1 MLADRLPYQSRLDLV
16 LAVFAWAALAL
27 GTVIAALDGYP
38 TARIVLAAVLAAAW
52 VVALH
57 GVPAS
62 LRSRPVV
69 GELLAVAG
77 VAASLTAVGLTGG
90 GESPFLLLALA
101 PTLFAASSLG
111 ARVGFET
118 ALLSIAGL
126 VVVAAVAGEPL
137 VAVPAAIS
145 VALQLVVAA
154 GFSQLRR
161 AYLEAQQESAALRR
175 ITAETSTRMERLA
188 AAHDLLLRFSGM
200 TDPAELNPVAAGQE
214 ALVRLRETADF
225 DAGLVAF
232 NGESGPVVVAR
243 DGEEVA
249 PHHRMTF
256 PLAARAEELGFVVLS
271 RGRDFSEEERTA
283 ITATLRPVELTF
295 ANIRLLRDI
304 TQRTV
309 REERARLARELHD
322 EIGPSLASLGLAL
335 DVALLQ
341 YPIDPA
347 LSAHLDG
354 LRRSV
359 SHLVDD
365 IRTTVTD
372 LRAEGGP
379 TLTQHAR
386 SLAAEAP
393 DGGPKV
399 TVAIDERRPPRPSIL
414 EDVAAVLT
422 EAVRNAVHHAGAAQ
436 VRVEGYVDRTEGKLT
451 ISDDGRGFD
460 PDTVDPDRFGLVGM
474 RERATRIGGA
484 CVVESS
490 PGVGTTV
497 SVEWARQ

>member
-1 MLADRLPYQSRLDLV
+1 MPPDRLPFQTRLDLV
-16 LAVFAWAALAL
+16 LAVFGWMALAL
-27 GTVIAALDGYP
+27 GTVIAAVEGSSS
-38 TARIVLAAVLAAAW
+38 ARVVAAAVVSGAW

-57 GVPAS
+57 AVPGS
-62 LRSRPVV
+62 QRWRPVP
-69 GELLAVAG
+69 GELIAVAG

-90 GESPFLLLALA
+90 GESPFLLIGLA
-101 PTLFAASSLG
+101 PTLFAASALG
-111 ARVGFET
+111 TRVGFET
-118 ALLSIAGL
+118 AVLSIAGL
-126 VVVAAVAGEPL
+126 VVVAAIAGEPL
-137 VAVPAAIS
+137 VAVPAAINA
-145 VALQLVVAA
+145 ALQLVVAA

-161 AYLEAQQESAALRR
+161 AYLDAEQESATLRR
-175 ITAETSTRMERLA
+175 ITAETSTRMERLT

-214 ALVRLRETADF
+214 GLARLRETVDF
-225 DAGLVAF
+225 DAGVVAF
-232 NGESGPVVVAR
+232 NGGSGPVVVAR

-256 PLAARAEELGFVVLS
+256 PLAARATELGFVVLS
-271 RGRDFSEEERTA
+271 RGRDFTEEERAA
-283 ITATLRPVELTF
+283 IAATLRPVELTF
-295 ANIRLLRDI
+295 ANVRLLRDI

-341 YPIDPA
+341 FPVDPE

-365 IRTTVTD
+365 IRSTVTD
-372 LRAEGGP
+372 LRSEGGP

-386 SLAAEAP
+386 TLAAEAG
-393 DGGPKV
+393 DDGPKV
-399 TVAIDERRPPRPSIL
+399 SVVIDERRPPRRSIVD
-414 EDVAAVLT
+414 DVTAVLT
-422 EAVRNAVHHAGAAQ
+422 EAVRNAYHHAGAAN
-436 VRVEGYVDRTEGKLT
+436 VRIEGYVNRAEGKLT
-451 ISDDGRGFD
+451 VSDDGRGFD
-460 PDTVDPDRFGLVGM
+460 PSAIDEDRFGLVGM
-474 RERATRIGGA
+474 RERAAKIGGA

-497 SVEWARQ
+497 SLEWGRQ

>member
-1 MLADRLPYQSRLDLV
+1 MPAERLPFQTRLDLV
-16 LAVFAWAALAL
+16 LAVFGWAALAL
-27 GTVIAALDGYP
+27 GTVIAALEGST
-38 TARIVLAAVLAAAW
+38 TARVVGAAVVSGAW
-52 VVALH
+52 VVAVH
-57 GVPAS
+57 AVPSS
-62 LRSRPVV
+62 LRWRPIP
-69 GELLAVAG
+69 GELMAVAG

-90 GESPFLLLALA
+90 GESPFLLIGLA

-126 VVVAAVAGEPL
+126 VVVAAIASEPL

-154 GFSQLRR
+154 AFSQLRR
-161 AYLEAQQESAALRR
+161 AYRDAEQESAALRR
-175 ITAETSTRMERLA
+175 ITAETSTRMDRLA

-200 TDPAELNPVAAGQE
+200 TDPAELNPVAAGLE
-214 ALVRLRETADF
+214 GLARLRETVEF

-249 PHHRMTF
+249 PHHRMSF
-256 PLAARAEELGFVVLS
+256 PLTARATELGFVVLS
-271 RGRDFSEEERTA
+271 RGHDFTEEERVA
-283 ITATLRPVELTF
+283 IGETLKPVELTF
-295 ANIRLLRDI
+295 ANIWLLRDI

-341 YPIDPA
+341 YPVEPE

-359 SHLVDD
+359 SNLVDD

-372 LRAEGGP
+372 LRAESGR
-379 TLTQHAR
+379 TVTQHVR
-386 SLAAEAP
+386 SLAVEAGK
-393 DGGPKV
+393 DGPKV
-399 TVAIDERRPPRPSIL
+399 TVAIDERRPPRPSIV
-414 EDVAAVLT
+414 EDVMAVIT
-422 EAVRNAVHHAGAAQ
+422 EALRNAFGHAEAAT
-436 VRVEGYVDRTEGKLT
+436 VRIEGYVDRSEGKLS
-451 ISDDGRGFD
+451 IVDDGRGFD
-460 PDTVDPDRFGLVGM
+460 PTSVGGDRFGLVGM
-474 RERATRIGGA
+474 RERAGQIGGA

-497 SVEWARQ
+497 SLEWGRQ